1 MKGWKSEEFA
11 YHKELDEFHW
21 TQGFFWTAMDNEGK
35 ETAFPDGLWT
45 RNFHELRQRDL
56 TLFCLG
62 EVKDKKIIDIGCFK
76 ADYLLTLAKLGAGY
90 VGGQDID
97 EVAVKIGRR
106 RLSEENI
113 EGKLVVGDAVKLD
126 FPDNF
131 FDIAF
136 SSDVFEHMSLEVK
149 EKVIS
154 EVYRVLKPGGTFVIK
169 TPNLSY
175 LKICIFLKRILNL
188 VMLKSP
194 FVHIAHTNNNPDNQH
209 HGLTTYSELE
219 NLLENNFFHTPEIT
233 FVPLIRKRLPKFVTK
248 LLYGK
253 KSLTETIIIST
264 RKSIFVSMWPYSDDI
279 L

>member
-1 MKGWKSEEFA
+1 MKGWKSEKVVSSEKLNSAHEFQ
-11 YHKELDEFHW
+11 ERW
-21 TQGFFWTAMDNEGK
+21 GFFWSSNDNEGK
-35 ETAFPDGLWT
+35 EWT
-45 RNFHELRQRDL
+45 RNFQELRLKDL

-62 EVKDKKIIDIGCFK
+62 EVKGKKIIDIGCFR
-76 ADYLLTLAKLGAGY
+76 ADYLLTVAKLGAKY
-90 VGGQDID
+90 VGGQDLNED
-97 EVAVKIGRR
+97 AVKIGRLR
-106 RLSEENI
+106 FNEENI

-136 SSDVFEHMSLEVK
+136 SCDVFEHISLEVK

-154 EVYRVLKPGGTFVIK
+154 EVYRVLKPGGKFVIK

-175 LKICIFLKRILNL
+175 LKTSIILKRILNL

-233 FVPLIRKRLPKFVTK
+233 FVPLIRKRLPRFVTK